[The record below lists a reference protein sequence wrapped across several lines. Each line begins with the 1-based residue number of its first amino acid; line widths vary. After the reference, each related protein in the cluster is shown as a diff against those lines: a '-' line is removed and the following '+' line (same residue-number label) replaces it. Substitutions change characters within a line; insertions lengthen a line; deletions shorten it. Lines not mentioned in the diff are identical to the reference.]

1 MAEIESEI
9 ETSGAG
15 KAACKPVNQGPAVT
29 RLPKPAHDWRRFS
42 KTVECMNR
50 AYQAAE

>member
-1 MAEIESEI
+1 MAEIENEI
-9 ETSGAG
+9 DSRSAG
-15 KAACKPVNQGPAVT
+15 KAAGKTADQGPPVT

-42 KTVECMNR
+42 KTVERMNR

>member
-1 MAEIESEI
+1 MTESESEN
-9 ETSGAG
+9 ETSGLG
-15 KAACKPVNQGPAVT
+15 KAVGNTKSQGPAVT

-42 KTVECMNR
+42 KTIDCMNR